1 MVTFGSKLIASHGL
15 GQKALGVVKKLGK
28 VALVTGGMVGLAQS
42 VTDYQPGVNVVSDN
56 VLTPKGEALLKLHST
71 LR

>member
-1 MVTFGSKLIASHGL
+1 MMTLGSKLIATHGL

-42 VTDYQPGVNVVSDN
+42 VTDYQPGVNVVK
-56 VLTPKGEALLKLHST
+56 VKRGTFRGAAF
-71 LR
+71 